1 MSLRVKYN
9 LFVILLLASAIGI
22 LSYLTMTGI
31 RTYQEE
37 QLEAYLAGQART
49 AHVLMGDKLS
59 AEKAQEIV
67 RQLSVDKWMG
77 TAVYDMKGT
86 LISSSRFLGEASGPQ
101 SLSQHTKGMDYAM
114 AGKIAYSK
122 DLGVTGS
129 DSSLV
134 DYYVPLT
141 IGENQVG
148 VLQLTYRYQT
158 YQVFYEKMQMR
169 IGIAATGVFIF
180 SLLIGLVYFGRLTRA
195 VKLLE
200 ASVDSV
206 GAGKPNGVTLLKRRD
221 ELGKLSK
228 GISAM
233 SDTIFSQID
242 ALGEEQIKLNLAI
255 EKLKA
260 MEAKQRQFFGN
271 ITHEFKTPLSV
282 INAYNDLT
290 EMYPDDR
297 ELLETTHRQIRR
309 EVNRLTQMV
318 EQSLEL
324 AKLERYDFE
333 IRKVPVDLKNLVE
346 DVVERLSVKADKY
359 LIAMTLTVVGE
370 GDVVLYSDPEALSQ
384 ILVNIIDNSIKYNR
398 REGEIAIELAC
409 EKEKVILSV
418 KDNGI
423 GMDQDLC
430 DRVFEPFGT
439 PSAENLTEV
448 KGSGLGLALVKRL
461 IEELGGEIAL
471 QSELGVGT
479 VVEMSWNRYNLETS
493 RNELETDD

>member
-22 LSYLTMTGI
+22 LSYLTLTGI

-37 QLEAYLAGQART
+37 QLESYLAGQART
-49 AHVLMGDKLS
+49 AHVLMGDNLTVERAS
-59 AEKAQEIV
+59 EIV

-77 TAVYDMKGT
+77 TAVYDMKGFK
-86 LISSSRFLGEASGPQ
+86 IASSQFLGTTQVPEALG
-101 SLSQHTKGMDYAM
+101 QHNKAMDYAKS
-114 AGKIAYSK
+114 GKIAYSK
-122 DLGVTGS
+122 DLEGERAK
-129 DSSLV
+129 SLVV
-134 DYYVPLT
+134 DYYAPLML
-141 IGENQVG
+141 GENQVG
-148 VLQLTYRYQT
+148 ILQLTYRYQT
-158 YQVFYEKMQMR
+158 YQIFYEKMQQR
-169 IGIAATGVFIF
+169 IAIAASVVFAL

-195 VKLLE
+195 VKVLE
-200 ASVDSV
+200 TSVDSV
-206 GAGKPNGVTLLKRRD
+206 RAGKPHGVTVLKRRD
-221 ELGKLSK
+221 ELGRLSK

-233 SDTIFSQID
+233 SDTIFNQID
-242 ALGEEQIKLNLAI
+242 ILEEEQMKLNLAI

-333 IRKVPVDLKNLVE
+333 IRREPVDLKALLKE
-346 DVVERLSVKADKY
+346 VVERLSVKAEKY
-359 LIAMTLTVVGE
+359 LISMTLEAEAE
-370 GDVVLYSDPEALSQ
+370 GDVLLNSDPEALSQ
-384 ILVNIIDNSIKYNR
+384 ILVNVIDNSIKYNR
-398 REGEIAIELAC
+398 HKGEIDISLTRDQ
-409 EKEKVILSV
+409 EKISIKV
-418 KDNGI
+418 KDNGV
-423 GMDQDLC
+423 GMDQALC
-430 DRVFEPFGT
+430 EKVFEPFST

-461 IEELGGEIAL
+461 MEELGGDIVIY
-471 QSELGVGT
+471 SELGLGT

-493 RNELETDD
+493 RNELETAD